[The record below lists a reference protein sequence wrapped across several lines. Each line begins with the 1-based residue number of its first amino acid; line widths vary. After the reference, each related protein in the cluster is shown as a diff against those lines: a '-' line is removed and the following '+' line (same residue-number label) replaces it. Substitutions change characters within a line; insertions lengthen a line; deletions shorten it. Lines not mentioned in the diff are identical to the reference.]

1 MLTHAN
7 LVDAVNRHLEQERI
21 SPTAFGRKVARD
33 PNLVFDL
40 RGGRSPQ
47 LRLIERI
54 LAEIHA
60 DNQGVAA

>member
-1 MLTHAN
+1 MMTQADLIRA
-7 LVDAVNRHLEQERI
+7 VDRHLEQERI

-47 LRLIERI
+47 LRLVERI
-54 LAEIHA
+54 MAEITQPAPEHA
-60 DNQGVAA
+60 